1 MMSKPSFKEISM
13 PLPQST
19 FLTVVRAS
27 AAYDLL
33 LTAPFATPWTFAV
46 AHAQLSALNSR
57 LGGGA
62 LPGFDPIHTLFACLM
77 GSIVLVWSVL
87 RLRAP
92 SVRLGRYDGV
102 ARFLFSA
109 WMAWALAASGTPL
122 LWLFLI
128 PEFCWGVA
136 QWLPVD
142 AQGSGSSTARAPLT
156 SAAPM
161 RSSRGG

>member
-1 MMSKPSFKEISM
+1 M
-13 PLPQST
+13 PVSRSAL
-19 FLTVVRAS
+19 LTIVRAS

-33 LTAPFATPWTFAV
+33 LTAPFATPWTFAL
-46 AHAQLSALNSR
+46 AHAQLSAVNRS
-57 LGGGA
+57 LGGQA
-62 LPGFDPIHTLFACLM
+62 LPDFGPFHVLFACLM

-92 SVRLGRYDGV
+92 SVMLGRYDG
-102 ARFLFSA
+102 AGRFLFST
-109 WMAWALAASGTPL
+109 WMAWTLASTGAPL
-122 LWLFLI
+122 LWLFLV

-136 QWLPVD
+136 QWLPV
-142 AQGSGSSTARAPLT
+142 AQGEGSSTERAPLT

>member
-1 MMSKPSFKEISM
+1 MR
-13 PLPQST
+13 LHRST
-19 FLTVVRAS
+19 FLALVRAS

-33 LTAPFATPWTFAV
+33 LTAPFATPWTFAFV
-46 AHAQLSALNSR
+46 HAQLSALNVR

-62 LPGFDPIHTLFACLM
+62 LPEFTPFHVLFACLM

-92 SVRLGRYDGV
+92 SVLLGRYDGA

-109 WMAWALAASGTPL
+109 WMAWTLAATGAPL
-122 LWLFLI
+122 LWLFLV
-128 PEFCWGVA
+128 PECCWGVA
-136 QWLPVD
+136 QWLPGARATD
-142 AQGSGSSTARAPLT
+142 QAAGASSTARAPLT
-156 SAAPM
+156 SAAPR